1 MFLEEKERIKK
12 EHRQECHSAFRS
24 IFGKDPCRKADF
36 VVINFF
42 ALVHLLNTLSFV
54 PGLIVS
60 ALSLSIDLN
69 HVAWHLSN
77 ETKILNDGYTYN
89 HVI

>member
-1 MFLEEKERIKK
+1 ME
-12 EHRQECHSAFRS
+12 
-24 IFGKDPCRKADF
+24 GDF

-60 ALSLSIDLN
+60 ALSRVTNCGSS
-69 HVAWHLSN
+69 AC
-77 ETKILNDGYTYN
+77 TFRKDGALQN
-89 HVI
+89 FSKSVVW